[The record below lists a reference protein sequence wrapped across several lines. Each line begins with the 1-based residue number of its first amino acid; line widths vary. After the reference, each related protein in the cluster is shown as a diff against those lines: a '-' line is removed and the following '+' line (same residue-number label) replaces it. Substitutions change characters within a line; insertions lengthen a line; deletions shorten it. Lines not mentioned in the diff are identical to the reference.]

1 MNTQAFKTK
10 RNRAIRQSTINKLCI
25 ALTEMSEKLP
35 SDKPMRNFQQTF
47 TAYCK
52 RYNTNKNLWYSMK
65 ELGYIAKSDKKGW
78 VFKVKR
84 HEINKTMAS
93 LIIETY
99 NKKSQEYKD
108 LRKEMR
114 KEPIELFPNNE
125 ANKAN
130 IEEKKESYLIISK
143 DFYEKLLAQDEKYV
157 VHSLDEIKNH
167 KKEGDY
173 FVLKAVGKLK
183 VVPTA
188 YLEMD

>member
-1 MNTQAFKTK
+1 MNTQTSNRK
-10 RNRAIRQSTINKLCI
+10 RIRQVRQSTINKLCV

-35 SDKPMRNFQQTF
+35 SEKPMRNFQQTF

-65 ELGYIAKSDKKGW
+65 ELGYIAKSDNKGW

-84 HEINKTMAS
+84 HEINKTMAA

-99 NKKSQEYKD
+99 NKKAQEYKD
-108 LRKEMR
+108 LRKEKF
-114 KEPIELFPNNE
+114 KEPMPIFQDAEP
-125 ANKAN
+125 KA
-130 IEEKKESYLIISK
+130 IGVESKQESYVIVSK
-143 DFYEKLLAQDEKYV
+143 DFYDKLIASGDKYV
-157 VHSLDEIKNH
+157 AKSLDEIKNH

-173 FVLKAVGKLK
+173 YILKSVGKLK